1 MTDHSGN
8 HVVHLVPRLDPAAPP
23 GPPPETLALPHRM
36 GRAGRVSFALSNAAI
51 SAGAVW
57 ALYQL
62 WTEQTPGWWFN
73 LIFTVMIGGLTLA
86 LWAILRVS
94 IQQAEHEVRLQA
106 AWRDIGPRAVAT
118 AGRVTERHC
127 VLAEGGEVMRFE
139 LVVQA
144 AGGALIGGQWQ
155 PANARLYLLQP
166 QVPGVGAA
174 VRIWRAPDAPDD
186 APVVI
191 EVADPSVVA

>member
-1 MTDHSGN
+1 
-8 HVVHLVPRLDPAAPP
+8 
-23 GPPPETLALPHRM
+23 M
-36 GRAGRVSFALSNAAI
+36 GAAGRRLFALLNVTVTLGAA
-51 SAGAVW
+51 W

-86 LWAILRVS
+86 LWAILRGS
-94 IQQAEHEVRLQA
+94 IRQAEHEARLQA
-106 AWRDIGPRAVAT
+106 VWRDIGPRAVAT

-127 VLAEGGEVMRFE
+127 VMAEGGEVMRFE

-144 AGGALIGGQWQ
+144 PGGAPIHGQWQ

-166 QVPGVGAA
+166 QVPGVGAE
-174 VRIWRAPDAPDD
+174 VRIWRAPNTPANAPL
-186 APVVI
+186 VI
-191 EVADPSVVA
+191 EVADPSVVH